1 MILEKIGGAVAKA
14 PAVVVVAILVIT
26 GVLGFFASQTN
37 MDSTEE
43 DFNPDSD
50 AANASQHIN
59 EYFGADVR
67 TAQVIIRDPA
77 GKGGDVLNQKALLG
91 ILDLEGMILEPE
103 PGDPD
108 ITDTLGP
115 TEQVPTGVQS
125 IADLTAMGAMT
136 LQGSVMFTVEMVNT
150 TAMLD
155 LMNESIT
162 MLSYAIL
169 FMDRSDPESV
179 GSNLTITEVALA
191 EIVRQI
197 EEMGGNSGAS
207 GNGNGNGG
215 LGFPN
220 LTTIRMIIEGMDDTA
235 VKGTI
240 TGMNTFDPT
249 PMAMA
254 VGDTVA
260 AREATEATSDPTTG
274 AVGAPISAL
283 MMDEV
288 FMSGNYTS
296 MGMPVDHGMLMT
308 DSLTHLLT
316 IQIAVSMITGFETQ
330 PEVMTSI
337 LFGLA
342 TGLKFVLSTDYDP
355 TEAAPSAKAS
365 LMIVQQNGS
374 MDSDRIL
381 EAQYDLEDMAE
392 HVEKQG
398 DGSVE
403 FGVMAGE
410 ILFDKINTSSMDSLS
425 MLLGLAIL
433 FIVVILALVFQSL
446 TDTGLTLGA
455 LLMVIVWTFGLGV
468 ILGFTFNPMTI
479 AVPVLL
485 VGLAVDYGI
494 HLTMRYRLEKR
505 EHSLDR
511 SIILTIASV
520 GMALLLA
527 TVTTVFSFMS
537 NILSDLSMMREFGML
552 AAMGIIS
559 AFFVMV
565 LFVPSARLLIDQRR
579 ERQGKRKGS
588 ASGGGN
594 GPRKQTALVRFV
606 QIGAT
611 SGAKH
616 GPIIAVVALLLS
628 GLSFYSVS
636 EIDTEFDFMDFLP
649 DELEESQTIKY
660 LLDNFNFSSSSSNV
674 LMEGEVATA
683 SVLNAIYRS
692 EDNMAATRD
701 VVKVGD
707 RADTRSPLT
716 VIHRYSLPVSPSYI
730 PEIGAIYD
738 TTAPDANG
746 VPTTNVLELMNALV
760 AHPMTSQD
768 VLGVIHLN
776 DGGEFD
782 AAVIRVSVHDA
793 SDGSKLLTE
802 ELNSAI
808 DPLKDLNDDGELD
821 EAIVTDGP
829 VLTYLTVTAMNSA
842 GLRSVVATVIMAMIL
857 LMIVYG
863 VFYRTVM
870 VGLLSTIPIVMVIGW
885 VFGSMFLLNI
895 PLNVV
900 TIMIAALTIGLGIT
914 YAIHIS
920 HRFLEDLETRPWK
933 DALCNTVGHTGAA
946 LFGAAA
952 TTIGG
957 FGMLTFSLLPPM
969 AQFGIV
975 TALSIFYSFLASVF
989 VLPSFLAIWAR
1000 WKYGDGDESVEMCA
1014 LEEETPERT
1023 PEGPIEGPDE
1033 GVSEGGVEPG
1043 VPTE

>member
-14 PAVVVVAILVIT
+14 PAVVMVAILLIT
-26 GVLGFFASQTN
+26 IVLGVFASQTN

-50 AANASQHIN
+50 AANASQRIS

-67 TAQVIIRDPA
+67 TAQVIARDPD
-77 GKGGDVLNQKALLG
+77 GKGGDVLTQKALLG

-103 PGDPD
+103 PGDMD

-115 TEQVPTGVQS
+115 TERVPSGVQS
-125 IADLTAMGAMT
+125 IADIIAMGAMT
-136 LQGSVMFTVEMVNT
+136 IQGSVMFTVEMENT

-169 FMDRSDPESV
+169 LMDQADPESV
-179 GSNLTITEVALA
+179 GSNLTITETALA

-197 EEMGGNSGAS
+197 EDMGGNSSAP

-215 LGFPN
+215 MGFPN
-220 LTTIRMIIEGMDDTA
+220 LTTIRMIIEGMDDTT

-254 VGDTVA
+254 VGETVA
-260 AREATEATSDPTTG
+260 ARDATEVTADPTNG

-283 MMDEV
+283 MMDED
-288 FMSGNYTS
+288 FMSGNYTF
-296 MGMPVDHGMLMT
+296 MGMPVDHEMLMT

-316 IQIAVSMITGFETQ
+316 IQIAMGMFTGFEAQ

-337 LFGLA
+337 IFGLA
-342 TGLKFVLSTDYDP
+342 AGLTFVLSTDYDP
-355 TEAAPSAKAS
+355 AEAAPSAKAS

-374 MDSDRIL
+374 MGSDRIL
-381 EAQYDLEDMAE
+381 KAQYDLEEMTKQ
-392 HVEKQG
+392 VEKQG

-433 FIVVILALVFQSL
+433 FIVVILALVFRSL
-446 TDTGLTLGA
+446 TDTGLTLAA

-505 EHSLDR
+505 EHPLDR
-511 SIILTIASV
+511 SIVLTIASV

-579 ERQGKRKGS
+579 ERQGKRRGS

-594 GPRKQTALVRFV
+594 GPRKQTALVKFV

-636 EIDTEFDFMDFLP
+636 EIETEFDFMDFLP
-649 DELEESQTIKY
+649 DELEESQTINY

-674 LMEGEVATA
+674 LMEGDVATA
-683 SVLNAIYRS
+683 SVLNAILRS
-692 EDNMAATRD
+692 EDNMAAVRD
-701 VVKVGD
+701 VVKVGEK
-707 RADTRSPLT
+707 ADTRSPLS
-716 VIHRYSLPVSPSYI
+716 VIHRYSLPTSPSYI
-730 PEIGAIYD
+730 SEIGAIYD

-746 VPTTNVLELMNALV
+746 VPTTNVLDLMNALV
-760 AHPMTSQD
+760 AHPMTSGD
-768 VLGVIHLN
+768 VLGVIHLS

-782 AAVIRVSVHDA
+782 AALIRVTVHDA
-793 SDGSKLLTE
+793 SDGGKLLTE

-808 DPLKDLNDDGELD
+808 NPLKDLNNDGELD

-842 GLRSVVATVIMAMIL
+842 GLQSVVATVIMAMIL
-857 LMIVYG
+857 LMIVYF
-863 VFYRTVM
+863 VFYRTAM
-870 VGLLSTIPIVMVIGW
+870 VGLLSTVPIILVIGW

-920 HRFLEDLETRPWK
+920 HRFLEDLETMPWK

-957 FGMLTFSLLPPM
+957 FGMLTFSVLPPM
-969 AQFGIV
+969 AQFGMV

-1000 WKYGDGDESVEMCA
+1000 WKYGDGDESGEMCA
-1014 LEEETPERT
+1014 IEEKTPERT
-1023 PEGPIEGPDE
+1023 HREAR
-1033 GVSEGGVEPG
+1033 
-1043 VPTE
+1043 